1 MDKPKYLGTL
11 ITVSDLAK
19 SRQFY
24 EEVLEQQVINLSA
37 EYSDEMIEFAG
48 GLTLYQAESYATLV
62 AGQYA
67 LEPTGVKLS
76 RKSRPDNF
84 QLYFEVEDLD
94 RWAARVKA
102 TDGIELLHDV
112 VEFAWG
118 QRAMRFYDF
127 DKYIVEIAESIP
139 MVARR
144 FLQQG
149 LTVEQIAERFG
160 DSVETVKNLLG
171 TE

>member
-1 MDKPKYLGTL
+1 M
-11 ITVSDLAK
+11 TVSDLAK
-19 SRQFY
+19 SRRFY
-24 EEVLEQQVINLSA
+24 EEVLEQQVINLSE

-62 AGQYA
+62 AGSYA
-67 LEPTGVKLS
+67 LQPTGVKINRRARS
-76 RKSRPDNF
+76 DNF
-84 QLYFEVEDLD
+84 QLYFEVEDID
-94 RWAARVKA
+94 IWVARVKA

-112 VEFAWG
+112 VKFAWG

-127 DKYIVEIAESIP
+127 DKNIIEIAESIP
-139 MVARR
+139 MVAHR

-160 DSVETVKNLLG
+160 DSIETVENLLG
-171 TE
+171 TQ